1 MTKLEL
7 MEMLRNARVVPDEAE
22 IVLAIPGSRD
32 IIRFNEERVLFLM
45 AQAQQVA
52 QAGSEPGVDMTVRV
66 IRVLEYSFPDQATA
80 ERSLANGFVPA
91 NGVKFIDGS
100 AGSTVIRSATTWPE
114 EIDDEDSGSYKRG
127 YANGLSARDEQ
138 LADEAA
144 AEYEALKSEVERQ
157 KVGTEQPAEREVS
170 NWLAGGDD
178 KTQVPCGNPDE
189 HCGIRG
195 GTAQCA
201 GCKL

>member
-1 MTKLEL
+1 MT
-7 MEMLRNARVVPDEAE
+7 
-22 IVLAIPGSRD
+22 
-32 IIRFNEERVLFLM
+32 IRI
-45 AQAQQVA
+45 
-52 QAGSEPGVDMTVRV
+52 

-91 NGVKFIDGS
+91 NGVKFIDGA

-114 EIDDEDSGSYKRG
+114 EVDDD
-127 YANGLSARDEQ
+127 
-138 LADEAA
+138 A